1 MKKWEA
7 FSTKSKKKLSF
18 MKQIKVSVLSLLL
31 CFTMLPTSWYVIH
44 AVTDT
49 SEMIALTDQIQPESG
64 KTYTI
69 SDKNQFNNLAKIVN
83 NGNICTGVTFIL
95 TENIV
100 INEGDLSGY
109 DGTSPNNWEQWKPIN
124 KFDGTLDGAGHTIS
138 GIYIND
144 NSKNVA
150 ATGLFYNIGK
160 NATVKNIGV
169 INSYMYLESEDTF
182 IQVGG
187 ICVENQG
194 IIENC
199 YYDGIVKNTG
209 KGGRTGAISVN
220 NRDGATIKNC
230 YTTEAV
236 LCSSN
241 NYSDTTLEN
250 CYYLGT
256 QEIDSIDGTT
266 YKTAEQFSS
275 GEVAYLLNKGIT
287 DGTQAFYQNIQGT
300 NRDSYPVLDDS
311 HGTVYQKD
319 NTYSNM
325 STTIIDGKTYYE
337 IGTATQLKTFR
348 DMANGQRNINGIL
361 TSDIVLNMGDLSGY
375 DGTSS
380 NTWEQWKPIT
390 VQYQGVFDGN
400 GHTISGVYIKS
411 DASYQGLFA
420 DLGVNGEIRNLG
432 VVNSYIKG
440 KYYVGG
446 ISGLNRGK
454 IINCF
459 SSATVTGNS
468 YLGGISGDNEGS
480 SSVENSYNSG
490 NVSGN
495 DDIGGVSGINLGT
508 IKNCYNTGSI
518 NSTGRSSGG
527 VCGWNRYSIV
537 NCYNIGTVSGNA
549 FVGSISGSNSDTA
562 SITNSYYLKTDK
574 INANL
579 NGVGSGSD
587 TTIAKTDA
595 HFSSGEVT
603 YLLNEGVTDGTQA
616 FYQNIEGTNLDRYP
630 VIDNSHGTV
639 YQPQKG
645 DFTNTSDA
653 TYSVELEWGT
663 MEFTY
668 QEGEWNAD
676 TLTYAPGEWQCA
688 TDSNRIKVKN
698 KSNVS
703 VEANMK
709 HQIDSEYSTITAS
722 IKNDNTVIN
731 KSVIFPKS
739 TEKDFYVELNGT
751 LPNKQM
757 NLTKIGTI
765 TVTISGI
772 GDE

>member
-1 MKKWEA
+1 MIKWEA
-7 FSTKSKKKLSF
+7 SSTKSKKKSSF

-49 SEMIALTDQIQPESG
+49 SEMIALTDQVQPESG

-83 NGNICTGVTFIL
+83 NGNTCAGVTFVL

-100 INEGDLSGY
+100 INKGDLSGY

-150 ATGLFYNIGK
+150 ATGLFYYIGK

-169 INSYMYLESEDTF
+169 INSYIYLETDDTV

-199 YYDGIVKNTG
+199 FYEGVIKSMG
-209 KGGRTGAISVN
+209 KGVPAGAISISN
-220 NRDGATIKNC
+220 IGTIKNC
-230 YTTEAV
+230 YTYAKDTI
-236 LCSSN
+236 LCD
-241 NYSDTTLEN
+241 YSYPNAILEN

-256 QEIDSIDGTT
+256 KEIDSIDGTT

-275 GEVAYLLNKGIT
+275 GEVAYLLNKGVT

-300 NRDSYPVLDDS
+300 NRDAYPVLDNS

-337 IGTATQLKTFR
+337 IGTATQLKIFR
-348 DMANGQRNINGIL
+348 DMANGGQSSINGIL
-361 TSDIVLNMGDLSGY
+361 TADIVLNTGDLSGY

-380 NTWEQWKPIT
+380 NIWEQWTPIK
-390 VQYQGVFDGN
+390 VQYQGIFNGN
-400 GHTISGVYIKS
+400 GHMISGVYIKS
-411 DASYQGLFA
+411 DEDNQGLFA
-420 DLGVNGEIRNLG
+420 VLANTGEIRNLG
-432 VVNSYIKG
+432 VINSYIKG
-440 KYYVGG
+440 KYDVGG

-459 SSATVTGNS
+459 SSATVTGDS
-468 YLGGISGDNEGS
+468 YIGGISGENEAS

-490 NVSGN
+490 NVSGYEC
-495 DDIGGVSGINLGT
+495 IGGVSGINLGT
-508 IKNCYNTGSI
+508 IKNGYNTGSI

-527 VCGWNRYSIV
+527 VCGWNQYSIV
-537 NCYNIGTVSGNA
+537 NCYNIGIVSGNA
-549 FVGSISGSNSDTA
+549 FVGSVSGSNSDTA

-603 YLLNEGVTDGTQA
+603 YLLNEGVSDGTQA
-616 FYQNIEGTNLDRYP
+616 FYQNIEGTNLDLYP

-639 YQPQKG
+639 YQPQRG
-645 DFTNTSDA
+645 EFTNTPDA
-653 TYSVELEWGT
+653 IYSVDLEWGT

-676 TLTYAPGEWQCA
+676 TLTYAQGEWQCA

-709 HQIDSEYSTITAS
+709 HQIDSAYSTITAS

-731 KSVIFPKS
+731 KSVILPKS

-751 LPNKQM
+751 LPNKEM